1 MESLFVKPIMI
12 QYGVRRNNM
21 RDYSHQSSEEQRKT
35 QSTQNEIEPKEI
47 RVRKEMLA
55 KSQTRKSPTALPQD
69 TQKQRGKLERDK

>member
-1 MESLFVKPIMI
+1 MI

-21 RDYSHQSSEEQRKT
+21 RDYSHQLSAEQQKT

-55 KSQTRKSPTALPQD
+55 KTREKSPTASPQD
-69 TQKQRGKLERDK
+69 MRKQRGELERGE

>member
-1 MESLFVKPIMI
+1 MI

-21 RDYSHQSSEEQRKT
+21 RDYLHQSSEEQRKT

-55 KSQTRKSPTALPQD
+55 KSQTASRQD
-69 TQKQRGKLERDK
+69 TQKQKEKRERDR